1 MDKLTTPYEA
11 LGVTCA
17 VFLLGE
23 PLYDEVFKNIWE
35 FLDIQYTRAMICTVF
50 CLAIY
55 CLVIGYRASHKYI
68 DKTYWLICYSIS
80 IVYVYYKFF
89 FKYDSDDYSLINVV
103 WKFDSFA
110 IFFMALFVGFVVG
123 KKSQNIKN
131 IESNAKENEGI
142 VPVYLDEPIYDENN
156 DLLHYTELARS
167 LSCSLR
173 QKSFPN
179 SYSIGINS
187 PWGTGK
193 SSFFNLMKLNLK
205 KVPDVIVVD
214 FNARSSAN
222 VNCIQ
227 MDFLSTLA
235 TALSPFHTG
244 MKSFMKDYME
254 DLRVLADGTSWGK
267 FLGLIHIKDA
277 TDSRARLQKGIEKT
291 KKKTCWRN

>member
-1 MDKLTTPYEA
+1 MNKLVTLYEA
-11 LGVTCA
+11 IVVICA

-23 PLYDEVFKNIWE
+23 PLYDKVFKNIWE
-35 FLDIQYTRAMICTVF
+35 FLSFQYSLSMICTVI

-55 CLVIGYRASHKYI
+55 CLRIGYKASQKYI
-68 DKTYWLICYSIS
+68 DKTHWLICYSIF

-89 FKYDSDDYSLINVV
+89 FKYDSDDYSLINIV
-103 WKFDSFA
+103 WKLDSFV

-123 KKSQNIKN
+123 KISQCSKN
-131 IESNAKENEGI
+131 IESNAEENEGI
-142 VPVYLDEPIYDENN
+142 VPIYLDEPISCENN

-167 LSCSLR
+167 LSCSIR

-193 SSFFNLMKLNLK
+193 SSFFNLLKLNLK

-254 DLRVLADGTSWGK
+254 DLRVLADGTFWG
-267 FLGLIHIKDA
+267 
-277 TDSRARLQKGIEKT
+277 
-291 KKKTCWRN
+291 